1 MIVRNALYGL
11 KSSEKAFRPLLAETL
26 YEHDY
31 KPTRA
36 DPDVWIRPAT
46 KPDGFEYFE
55 LTLVYV
61 DDTMRIFHDPRATME
76 GIQYSS

>member
-1 MIVRNALYGL
+1 MISWKALYGL
-11 KSSEKAFRPLLAETL
+11 NSSRAVFRAHLAETQ
-26 YEHDY
+26 YELDY